1 MTRTVISLPS
11 DDKRWLDEQA
21 AATGLPMTALV
32 REAVKLLRA
41 QRERSEPPLE
51 ALLEETRGIWP
62 QGDGLAW
69 QEGLRDEW

>member
-1 MTRTVISLPS
+1 MPRTVISLPD

-21 AATGLPMTALV
+21 ALAGVPMTALV
-32 REAVKLLRA
+32 REAVRLLRA
-41 QRERSEPPLE
+41 ERAREATPLD
-51 ALLEETRGIWP
+51 ALLDETSGIWT